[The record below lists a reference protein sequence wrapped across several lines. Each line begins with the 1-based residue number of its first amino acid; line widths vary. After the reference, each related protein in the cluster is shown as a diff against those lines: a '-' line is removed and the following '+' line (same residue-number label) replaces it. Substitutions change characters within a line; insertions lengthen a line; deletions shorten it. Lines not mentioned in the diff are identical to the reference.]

1 MIAAGSVG
9 PKLCE
14 VSRRRADRI
23 RREVTVY
30 ARQGPV
36 SSRPDWGRIF
46 RITATT
52 GFVASAALHL
62 GTFTP
67 FRPAYAAAFALAL
80 FAGAFALLA
89 ALIVRL
95 REAGAPAR
103 GRGAIRMVAWRG
115 LAALIPVG
123 ARGAGV
129 AVVGYVLMNLA
140 LSLLL
145 ADDGVGSVRLLSGH
159 LLLFYLIPLMYFRF
173 VEPRLRDGSGP
184 SRP

>member
-1 MIAAGSVG
+1 
-9 PKLCE
+9 
-14 VSRRRADRI
+14 VSTHRDR
-23 RREVTVY
+23 
-30 ARQGPV
+30 
-36 SSRPDWGRIF
+36 DWGKIF

-62 GTFTP
+62 ATFTP
-67 FRPAYAAAFALAL
+67 FPPAYAAAVALVL

-103 GRGAIRMVAWRG
+103 GQGAIRLVEWRR
-115 LAALIPVG
+115 LVALIPMG
-123 ARGAGV
+123 ARRVGV

-145 ADDGVGSVRLLSGH
+145 LGDEGVGSVRLLSGH

-173 VEPRLRDGSGP
+173 VEPRLRDAGGP
-184 SRP
+184 SHP